1 MNLWFTRRDAKTRRT
16 FVKRFDPLHWTVD
29 FPRGTIASLVTAA
42 DGHGLSV
49 SCEFLRKGDLVGI
62 IWESEDAHAHP
73 AHARETSRDYS
84 DCTLCFQWE
93 SSGVIAL
100 DAVNGP
106 TLTIEGTD
114 SDGNAQVWL
123 VRLWNYATGTPE
135 SADVALDFNA
145 LDGGFSLPADAM
157 RVDPARIDRMFI
169 SLVAPG
175 YVAGS
180 QELLAAPVQG
190 SATISNIRCDG
201 AGSVLFVNDAVVPE
215 HALRISTGYDDLYN
229 LPPERVVQAMERL
242 GYRGV
247 INHYIGMSHYFA
259 LDGTGVL
266 DPARTMN
273 AAALAWHRDFARAA
287 KAHGYELIWS
297 LSYETLDMFC
307 PEGWKQRASDGSVGL
322 TGWDPPSAL
331 LSPANAQAIE
341 FLKSVAIELVG
352 IAEEAGLRP
361 QVQIGEPWWW
371 VTPSGAICLYDDA
384 AKAALGGN
392 LVQIADVRGP
402 LDAAQLQLLADAG
415 ALLAA
420 STASIVGAVK
430 EASANARTLLLAYLP
445 TVLDP
450 AAPELKRAN
459 LPLGWAKPAFDVL
472 QCEDYEWVTAGRS
485 SVRAAAYAEIG
496 ERLGYPIEEQHYFSG
511 FVADA
516 EARDQWRPIVAA
528 ALEARSRGC
537 AEVFVW
543 ALPQV
548 LRDGLTLFGEEEEAV
563 TPFDDVLFPIEI
575 GQEAS
580 VAPNFSTNV
589 VTSASGFEARN
600 ANWAQ
605 ARLRFDAGPGV
616 RGDAEL
622 EALLSFFRAR
632 RGPAV
637 AFRFRDPFDNSSN
650 VMTGAPGPIDQVIG
664 KGDGTSD
671 SFELVKSYGSGE
683 QRRISRPASGT
694 VRIAVDGAEL
704 VTGWVLD
711 AKGVVRFD
719 DPPASGAAVTAGF
732 LFDVPVRFAEDRIE
746 VNRAT
751 FLAGEAP
758 SVPLIEVREA

>member
-1 MNLWFTRRDAKTRRT
+1 MNLWFTRRDAKIRRT

-29 FPRGTIASLVTAA
+29 FPRGTIASLVTSA

-49 SCEFLRKGDLVGI
+49 SCEFLRQGDLVGI

-84 DCTLCFQWE
+84 DCTLSFHWE

-106 TLTIEGTD
+106 TLTIEG
-114 SDGNAQVWL
+114 SDEAGNPQVWL

-135 SADVALDFNA
+135 SADVVLDFNA
-145 LDGGFSLPADAM
+145 LDGGFSLPADAI
-157 RVDPARIDRMFI
+157 RVNPKSIDRMFI

-175 YVAGS
+175 YVSGS
-180 QELLAAPVQG
+180 QELFAEPVQG
-190 SATISNIRCDG
+190 SATLSNMRCDG

-215 HALRISTGYDDLYN
+215 HALRIATGYDDLYN
-229 LPPERVVQAMERL
+229 RAPERVVQAIERL

-259 LDGTGVL
+259 LDGAGML
-266 DPARTMN
+266 DPARTLN
-273 AAALAWHRDFARAA
+273 AAALTWHREFARAA
-287 KAHGYELIWS
+287 KAHGYDVIWS
-297 LSYETLDMFC
+297 LSYEILDMFC
-307 PEGWKQRASDGSVGL
+307 PDAWKQRAFDGSVGL

-331 LSPANAQAIE
+331 LSPANDEAIG
-341 FLKSVAIELVG
+341 FLGNVAVELAG
-352 IAEEAGLRP
+352 IAADAGLQP

-371 VTPSGAICLYDDA
+371 VTQSGAICLYDEA
-384 AKAALGGN
+384 AKAALGN
-392 LVQIADVRGP
+392 PVEIVDVRGP
-402 LDAAQLQLLADAG
+402 LDAAQVQLLDDAG
-415 ALLAA
+415 ELLAA
-420 STASIVGAVK
+420 STATIAAAVK
-430 EASANARTLLLAYLP
+430 AASADARTLLLAYLP

-459 LPLGWAKPAFDVL
+459 LPTGWAKPAFDVL
-472 QCEDYEWVTAGRS
+472 QCEDYEWVTAGRTA
-485 SVRAAAYAEIG
+485 VRSAAYAEV
-496 ERLGYPIEEQHYFSG
+496 EARLGYAVQEQQYFSG
-511 FVADA
+511 FVA
-516 EARDQWRPIVAA
+516 EAADREQWHAIVAA
-528 ALEARSRGC
+528 ALEARGRGC

-548 LRDGLTLFGEEEEAV
+548 LRDGLTLFGKEEAAV

-605 ARLRFDAGPGV
+605 ARMRFDAGPGV

-622 EALLSFFRAR
+622 ETLLGFFRAR

-637 AFRFRDPFDNSSN
+637 AFRFRDPYDNSSN
-650 VMTGAPGPIDQVIG
+650 GMTGAPAATDQLIG
-664 KGDGTSD
+664 TGDGATD
-671 SFELVKSYGSGE
+671 SFALVKSYGPGE
-683 QRRISRPASGT
+683 QRRITRPVAGT
-694 VRIAVDGAEL
+694 VRVAVDGTEL
-704 VTGWVLD
+704 VTGWTLD
-711 AKGVVRFD
+711 ANGVVSLD
-719 DPPASGAAVTAGF
+719 DPPAAGATVTAGF
-732 LFDVPVRFAEDRIE
+732 LFDTPVRFAEDRIE